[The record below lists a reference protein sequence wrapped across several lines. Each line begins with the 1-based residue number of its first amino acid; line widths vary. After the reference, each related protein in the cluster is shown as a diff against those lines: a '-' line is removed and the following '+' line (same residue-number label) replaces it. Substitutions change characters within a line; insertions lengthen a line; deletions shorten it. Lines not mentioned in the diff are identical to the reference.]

1 MLVKQTDAVR
11 RQSRSRYR
19 RAVPPGARHRSTR
32 RHRTR
37 RTEARP
43 GRGPLAPPLVRPAE
57 LLHTQGNRRLDHT
70 GEKRRSPPAPRR
82 ANRRALAGHM
92 EAERELPPILQVAFV
107 RDPRGREGWERMSP
121 SRRRM
126 HLLGIFYY
134 RNPEARAR
142 RVAKVLQDAAELAD
156 RRTTTGFSPRSND
169 LRRFRGRPM
178 P

>member
-1 MLVKQTDAVR
+1 
-11 RQSRSRYR
+11 
-19 RAVPPGARHRSTR
+19 
-32 RHRTR
+32 
-37 RTEARP
+37 
-43 GRGPLAPPLVRPAE
+43 
-57 LLHTQGNRRLDHT
+57 
-70 GEKRRSPPAPRR
+70 
-82 ANRRALAGHM
+82 M
-92 EAERELPPILQVAFV
+92 EAERELPPTLQVAFV
-107 RDPRGREGWERMSP
+107 RDPRAREGWERMSP

-142 RVAKVLQDAAELAD
+142 RVAKVVQDAAELAD